1 MKSKNYAFK
10 DIKNKNDKKNFIEL
24 LRHQTTAEY
33 GGYQIFDGRRS
44 HLLHTPE
51 ELTDFI
57 LFLKQHEKKRGKK
70 IKRLLEI
77 GYSTGKTNTILN
89 KFFNFEQIVAIDN
102 FSAHISNDDLW
113 GNLSRKKLVL
123 ISGNSDQTHV
133 INVTK
138 KFSPFDLILIDGSH
152 EFKDAKN
159 DLEKYSKMLVPKGVL
174 AVHDIHQKDMGVEK
188 AWAEF
193 KLSKDYSY
201 KEIFHKKYYFDC
213 GMGLAIKK

>member
-1 MKSKNYAFK
+1 
-10 DIKNKNDKKNFIEL
+10 
-24 LRHQTTAEY
+24 
-33 GGYQIFDGRRS
+33 
-44 HLLHTPE
+44 
-51 ELTDFI
+51 
-57 LFLKQHEKKRGKK
+57 
-70 IKRLLEI
+70 
-77 GYSTGKTNTILN
+77 
-89 KFFNFEQIVAIDN
+89 
-102 FSAHISNDDLW
+102 LW